1 MNVSGTLHLSSIWIM
16 QSHTTQNFRK
26 GKMNEL
32 HIERLPHPDYSP
44 DISSNDFFF
53 YGYTKN
59 NLKGRSLSSRDALVD
74 FVIEIFNIFY

>member
-1 MNVSGTLHLSSIWIM
+1 MNVSGTLQLSSIWIM

-44 DISSNDFFF
+44 DISSNDFFSMDI
-53 YGYTKN
+53 
-59 NLKGRSLSSRDALVD
+59 LKIIKKEDP
-74 FVIEIFNIFY
+74 

>member
-1 MNVSGTLHLSSIWIM
+1 
-16 QSHTTQNFRK
+16 
-26 GKMNEL
+26 MNEL